1 MSTITHGELFAGYGG
16 LGLAVEEV
24 FGAELAWYAEFDPA
38 PSKIM
43 AHHYPGIT
51 NHGDVTTIDW
61 ATVPPVDIISGGSPC
76 QDLSLAGRRQGMT
89 AGTRSNLWESMR
101 EAIATI
107 KPTYVIWENVRGA
120 YSAKATSASD
130 LEPGEGPLGDRSGG
144 HLRALGRVLGDLAD
158 LGYDCQWRGLRA
170 ADVGAPH
177 ARFRVFLLATRR
189 DATTQNAHLSARNQR
204 RLPAPGQA
212 QSGGARAD
220 ASRRGGAPAP
230 NAGSTTLGEH
240 PGGSL
245 TEEAGT
251 RASHRPGDSH
261 GERTDRD
268 GRETAPDTHGGDD
281 ARRLT
286 DQIGAKERGTAPT
299 GSGGIDWGPYEPAI
313 RRWEAVRGTAPAP
326 TELNTKGK
334 HRLSPAF
341 TEFMM
346 GLPAGWVTAVP
357 TISRNDQL
365 KACGNGVVPQQ
376 AAAALRH
383 MIANAPAADEK
394 EVRG

>member
-158 LGYDCQWRGLRA
+158 LGFDAEWHSLRA
-170 ADVGAPH
+170 SDIGACH
-177 ARFRVFLLATRR
+177 HRFRVFVLAH
-189 DATTQNAHLSARNQR
+189 AV
-204 RLPAPGQA
+204 
-212 QSGGARAD
+212 
-220 ASRRGGAPAP
+220 
-230 NAGSTTLGEH
+230 
-240 PGGSL
+240 
-245 TEEAGT
+245 
-251 RASHRPGDSH
+251 
-261 GERTDRD
+261 
-268 GRETAPDTHGGDD
+268 GGD
-281 ARRLT
+281 
-286 DQIGAKERGTAPT
+286 
-299 GSGGIDWGPYEPAI
+299 
-313 RRWEAVRGTAPAP
+313 VR
-326 TELNTKGK
+326 
-334 HRLSPAF
+334 
-341 TEFMM
+341 
-346 GLPAGWVTAVP
+346 
-357 TISRNDQL
+357 
-365 KACGNGVVPQQ
+365 
-376 AAAALRH
+376 
-383 MIANAPAADEK
+383 
-394 EVRG
+394 